1 MDYIENISGLLNK
14 KLIIGAFLMILI
26 SSVVIT
32 LIVLLF
38 MSIKSRRE
46 AIAVNLPDINEN
58 GEIQKDPVF
67 KEQEELV
74 VELIEDEEID
84 LKNSKIVDN
93 EEDFLTALSYETKK
107 CFALEKD
114 SNLEMPEIG
123 VMDYDKIKEEKKKER
138 DESFIT
144 HYKELAEADKVEGF
158 DPQKLNIK
166 EE

>member
-14 KLIIGAFLMILI
+14 KLIVGAFLMILI

-74 VELIEDEEID
+74 KFVFD
-84 LKNSKIVDN
+84 NSKLFSKQNRNNTIV
-93 EEDFLTALSYETKK
+93 S
-107 CFALEKD
+107 KD
-114 SNLEMPEIG
+114 VL
-123 VMDYDKIKEEKKKER
+123 
-138 DESFIT
+138 
-144 HYKELAEADKVEGF
+144 L
-158 DPQKLNIK
+158 QKL
-166 EE
+166 